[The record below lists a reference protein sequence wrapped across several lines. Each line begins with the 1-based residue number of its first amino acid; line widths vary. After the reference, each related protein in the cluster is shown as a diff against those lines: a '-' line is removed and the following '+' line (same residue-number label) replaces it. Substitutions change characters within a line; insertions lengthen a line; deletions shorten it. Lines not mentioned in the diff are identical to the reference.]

1 MLSTSS
7 SCSSKSFLWRGNWKM
22 ENWIFGEW
30 KSSREWRAVA
40 GKATECFNWKSPLD
54 LLFCLRLWA
63 FNFRSFH
70 IDIKVLELDWVVC
83 RRFAAHFK
91 CKKTSLTWNCEI
103 CKFKSLTTQF
113 VIYLNFV
120 KRPLCHR
127 QLETIFQYFH
137 YAILFFLL
145 PSRVFRKIILR
156 LHWSIKLAHTKRM
169 DFLPTVPSRSSNSLE
184 TSAIE
189 HFTSRNVHI
198 PTLRCDIRPRY
209 PHEIKMNS
217 QIQLKSFL
225 RGANR
230 AQSSYSWRHMC
241 ELVIR
246 CHAWSTSLRDTQND
260 IEIYKSSKVE
270 IWFWRVLAHSAM
282 RIASNWNMQ
291 PSFRHW
297 ERFTFIDFF
306 FLFNSIQ
313 FFFVFFV
320 SCVRLCFHNLY
331 EQLKTMWRQASERV
345 LRSIKSI

>member
-1 MLSTSS
+1 
-7 SCSSKSFLWRGNWKM
+7 M

-30 KSSREWRAVA
+30 KSSREWRAAAV
-40 GKATECFNWKSPLD
+40 KATECFNWKSPLICFCVFD
-54 LLFCLRLWA
+54 CELLISF
-63 FNFRSFH
+63 FSFGHRSAWVGFSWIQKNCSRFQTAKDEPH
-70 IDIKVLELDWVVC
+70 LELKYASSNHW
-83 RRFAAHFK
+83 RFNLSF
-91 CKKTSLTWNCEI
+91 
-103 CKFKSLTTQF
+103 
-113 VIYLNFV
+113 
-120 KRPLCHR
+120 
-127 QLETIFQYFH
+127 
-137 YAILFFLL
+137 ILSFSFSGH
-145 PSRVFRKIILR
+145 SRVFWKIILR

-169 DFLPTVPSRSSNSLE
+169 DFLPTAPSRSSNPLE

-198 PTLRCDIRPRY
+198 STLRCDIRPRY

-217 QIQLKSFL
+217 RIQLKSFL
-225 RGANR
+225 RVTNR

-306 FLFNSIQ
+306 LLVQ
-313 FFFVFFV
+313 LHPVFF
-320 SCVRLCFHNLY
+320 LLF
-331 EQLKTMWRQASERV
+331 RV
-345 LRSIKSI
+345 LCASMVSQSLRAA